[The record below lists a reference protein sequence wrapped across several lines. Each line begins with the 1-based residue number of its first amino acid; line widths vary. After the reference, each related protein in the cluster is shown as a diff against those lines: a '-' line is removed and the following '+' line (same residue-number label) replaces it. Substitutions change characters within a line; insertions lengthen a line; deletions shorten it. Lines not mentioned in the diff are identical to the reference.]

1 MLESTNGLFSTE
13 FMPHGHCYFWQPGMV
28 WLQVVTNLAIGC
40 AFLSISLTLAH
51 LVRRIRDLPFQW
63 VYIAFGT
70 FILACAFTHFMDV
83 WVVWRPMYWLDGFIR
98 AITAVVSVG
107 TAILL
112 FPLLPKV
119 VELAGAARI
128 ARQRDLRREEQ
139 NRQLSALYENT
150 RETLAEAIPQLVWT
164 ATPDGEFDYFNRRF
178 TEYLG
183 ERPPSGAAWTAAI
196 HPEDVERVVAR
207 WKESFV
213 SGDAYEI
220 EYRMRRSDGI
230 YRWFLVRGL
239 PLLDRTK
246 RIVKWFGTCT
256 DIQEQK
262 IAAEEREAMLQQAQE
277 AVRAREIFLAVAAH
291 ELKTPLTP
299 LRSEVESVLRAAR
312 AARASH
318 LTPERLVGKLSV
330 VERQI
335 DRLERLVS
343 DLLDVSR
350 IAAGRIE
357 LQIQEVDLAEV
368 VCEVV
373 EQHKHHFAR
382 NSMSLQLAPD
392 ATGDWDRRRLDQVV
406 NNLLTNALKYGRGRP
421 ITIAVGANEARAW
434 LTITDQGI
442 GVAPDQQAIIFNQ
455 FERAVS
461 ERHYGGLG
469 LGLWIVRQVVVA
481 MGGTVSVASKPDVGS
496 TFTVELP
503 RERGNL
509 DDTGTKSI

>member
-1 MLESTNGLFSTE
+1 MIESPYDLFSTE
-13 FMPHGHCYFWQPGMV
+13 FMPHGHCYFWQPGMI
-28 WLQVVTNLAIGC
+28 WLQVITNLAIGF

-51 LVRRIRDLPFQW
+51 LVRRIRDIPFQW
-63 VYIAFGT
+63 VYLAFGT
-70 FILACAFTHFMDV
+70 FIVTCGFTHFMDV
-83 WVVWRPMYWLDGFIR
+83 LVIWQPRYWLDGFIR
-98 AITAVVSVG
+98 TITAIASVG

-119 VELAGAARI
+119 FALAGAARI
-128 ARQRDLRREEQ
+128 TRERDLHAEEM

-164 ATPDGEFDYFNRRF
+164 ATPDGEFDFFNRRF
-178 TEYLG
+178 IEYLG
-183 ERPPSGAAWTAAI
+183 ERPRNGAAWTAAI
-196 HPEDVERVVAR
+196 HPEDAERVVAR

-213 SGDAYEI
+213 TGDAYEI
-220 EYRMRRSDGI
+220 EYRMRRSDGA
-230 YRWFLVRGL
+230 YRWFLVRGS
-239 PLLDRTK
+239 PLHDSTK
-246 RIVKWFGTCT
+246 RLVKWFGTCT

-262 IAAEEREAMLQQAQE
+262 VAAEEREEMLQQARE

-299 LRSEVESVLRAAR
+299 LRAEVESVLRSAR
-312 AARASH
+312 AARADR
-318 LTPERLVGKLSV
+318 LTPERLVTKLSV
-330 VERQI
+330 VDRQL
-335 DRLERLVS
+335 DHLERLVS

-357 LQIQEVDLAEV
+357 LQNQEVDLAEV
-368 VCEVV
+368 VCEVL
-373 EQHKHHFAR
+373 EQHKHDLAR
-382 NSMSLQLAPD
+382 NSMSLQLAAN
-392 ATGDWDRRRLDQVV
+392 ATGHWDPRRLDQVV

-421 ITIAVGANEARAW
+421 ITIAVWANDVHAR

-442 GVAPDQQAIIFNQ
+442 GIAPHQQAIIFNQ

-469 LGLWIVRQVVVA
+469 LGLWIVRQVVGA
-481 MGGTVSVASKPDVGS
+481 MGGTVSVASEPDVGS

-503 RERGNL
+503 RQRGNS
-509 DDTGTKSI
+509 DDTGNKSP

>member
-1 MLESTNGLFSTE
+1 MLESAHSLFATE

-28 WLQVVTNLAIGC
+28 WLQVITNLAIGF
-40 AFLSISLTLAH
+40 AYLSISLTLAH
-51 LVRRIRDLPFQW
+51 LVRRIRDIPFQW
-63 VYIAFGT
+63 VYFAFGT
-70 FILACAFTHFMDV
+70 FIVACGFTHFMDV
-83 WVVWRPMYWLDGFIR
+83 WVIWQPLYWLDGALR
-98 AITAVVSVG
+98 AITAIASVG

-112 FPLLPKV
+112 VPLFPKV
-119 VELAGAARI
+119 VALAGAARVT
-128 ARQRDLRREEQ
+128 REDELRREEL
-139 NRQLSALYENT
+139 NRQLSALYEST
-150 RETLAEAIPQLVWT
+150 REALAEAIPQLVWT
-164 ATPDGEFDYFNRRF
+164 ATPDGEFDYVNRRF
-178 TEYLG
+178 AEYVG
-183 ERPPSGAAWTAAI
+183 ERRPSGAAWTAAI
-196 HPEDVERVVAR
+196 HPEDADRVVAR
-207 WKESFV
+207 WKESFA

-220 EYRMRRSDGI
+220 EYRIRRSDGV

-239 PLLDRTK
+239 PLHDTTR

-262 IAAEEREAMLQQAQE
+262 IAAEEREVMLQQARE

-291 ELKTPLTP
+291 ELKTPITP
-299 LRSEVESVLRAAR
+299 LRAEVESVLRAAR
-312 AARASH
+312 AARADR
-318 LTPERLVGKLSV
+318 LTPERLVVKLSV

-368 VCEVV
+368 VCDVV
-373 EQHKHHFAR
+373 EQHKYDLAR
-382 NSMSLQLAPD
+382 NSMSLHLAAD
-392 ATGDWDRRRLDQVV
+392 ATGGWDRRRLDQVV

-421 ITIAVGANEARAW
+421 ITITVWSSDVRAW
-434 LTITDQGI
+434 LTIADQGI
-442 GVAPDQQAIIFNQ
+442 GIAPEHQAIIFNQ

-469 LGLWIVRQVVVA
+469 LGLWIVREVVGA
-481 MGGTVSVASKPDVGS
+481 MGGTVSVASEPDVGS

-503 RERGNL
+503 RQRGKL
-509 DDTGTKSI
+509 DDTETKSP